1 MESRIE
7 KQIQEVEG
15 KLTRMGLLAEQAIEK
30 AMDSLLN
37 RDDELAKKV
46 IEEDAHI
53 DRLDKQIEDLSLRIL
68 LLDSPVSSDF
78 LRVSAALKMITDL
91 ERIGDYAVDIAEEVI
106 SFPNEPYAKGL
117 DDLTEMG
124 NAAVSLVHE
133 AVKTFINGDIDSAR
147 KLPEEDDKLD
157 FLFLKIK
164 KELLSLIKKKE
175 DFADQAIIFM
185 MIAKYLERIGD
196 HAVNIGEW
204 VDYGETGTHSVS

>member
-1 MESRIE
+1 MESRIGR
-7 KQIQEVEG
+7 QIQEVEG

-37 RDDELAKKV
+37 RDAELAKKV

>member
-1 MESRIE
+1 MESRIGR
-7 KQIQEVEG
+7 QIQEVEG